1 MGKILEKIAT
11 VIMQLK
17 EIVIVIEISL
27 LYARLLYVRNSMK
40 FRAAFK
46 KELRWRTVQNCIFN
60 ND

>member
-17 EIVIVIEISL
+17 EIVIVIEISQ

-46 KELRWRTVQNCIFN
+46 KELR
-60 ND
+60 

>member
-17 EIVIVIEISL
+17 EFVIVIEISQ
-27 LYARLLYVRNSMK
+27 LYARLLDVRNSMK

-46 KELRWRTVQNCIFN
+46 KELR
-60 ND
+60 